1 MLEGF
6 KIIKLK
12 QFFLEEGNLFH
23 GLKNSDD
30 GYDKF
35 GEIYFSFINKNSIKA
50 WKFHKKMTLN
60 LIVPVGSI
68 RFNFLDFREE
78 SSTFKEKK

>member
-35 GEIYFSFINKNSIKA
+35 GEIYFSFIK
-50 WKFHKKMTLN
+50 
-60 LIVPVGSI
+60 
-68 RFNFLDFREE
+68 
-78 SSTFKEKK
+78 